1 MCAEVEER
9 LINYLLSPERYNKLI
24 RPAVN
29 KSQQVTIAIQVS
41 LAQLISVVSHIHLTD
56 ASQVCYEINKQANMQ
71 KHDNML
77 TTPEQEWDIKWQLCI
92 VSRAALYIAG

>member
-1 MCAEVEER
+1 MFNMLNIYSVCTYNVFVYVCLVAVLCAEVEER

-41 LAQLISVVSHIHLTD
+41 LAQLISVVIHTLRHTHCTDTYTLTNT
-56 ASQVCYEINKQANMQ
+56 C
-71 KHDNML
+71 
-77 TTPEQEWDIKWQLCI
+77 
-92 VSRAALYIAG
+92 G